1 MQPQNAYLLINGKQV
16 SNPFEDMIA
25 ENSEIQIKSF
35 LNGYKAI
42 TENVIVNTDISKDY
56 VLEEAPVV
64 KPLLNIS
71 CNIPDATLSVNG
83 EDITI
88 PAAIYG
94 EPGKLYSIVCSKEGF
109 KTFTKDIRLLENTN
123 LDIKLVELSEAEL
136 EDTVKLRVNCSK
148 LNSIIMINGKQVDN
162 LSEMT
167 YPRNTIV
174 DIEATYPGYVTY
186 SNRFTLTED
195 TDLDIVLEKSDNL
208 STYRVYI
215 YNSTTGAVLEVN
227 DKVVSSPFVS
237 DFEFGSKV
245 KIKAHLD
252 GYQTFERELTIDQDY
267 IVNINLQKNIDIN
280 IETVIPE

>member
-1 MQPQNAYLLINGKQV
+1 
-16 SNPFEDMIA
+16 
-25 ENSEIQIKSF
+25 
-35 LNGYKAI
+35 
-42 TENVIVNTDISKDY
+42 
-56 VLEEAPVV
+56 
-64 KPLLNIS
+64 
-71 CNIPDATLSVNG
+71 
-83 EDITI
+83 
-88 PAAIYG
+88 
-94 EPGKLYSIVCSKEGF
+94 
-109 KTFTKDIRLLENTN
+109 
-123 LDIKLVELSEAEL
+123 
-136 EDTVKLRVNCSK
+136 
-148 LNSIIMINGKQVDN
+148 MINGKQVDN
-162 LSEMT
+162 LSEIT

-215 YNSTTGAVLEVN
+215 YNSTSGSVLEVN

>member
-1 MQPQNAYLLINGKQV
+1 MKVPYNWIKDYVDVNERFYITHDIEKSFVLSEKLPKYNVSISVQPQNAYLLINGKQV

-123 LDIKLVELSEAEL
+123 LDIKLVELSEA
-136 EDTVKLRVNCSK
+136 
-148 LNSIIMINGKQVDN
+148 
-162 LSEMT
+162 
-167 YPRNTIV
+167 
-174 DIEATYPGYVTY
+174 
-186 SNRFTLTED
+186 
-195 TDLDIVLEKSDNL
+195 
-208 STYRVYI
+208 
-215 YNSTTGAVLEVN
+215 
-227 DKVVSSPFVS
+227 
-237 DFEFGSKV
+237 
-245 KIKAHLD
+245 
-252 GYQTFERELTIDQDY
+252 
-267 IVNINLQKNIDIN
+267 
-280 IETVIPE
+280 